1 MFRSLLFTRIV
12 PIVKDIGLWGEKVQ
26 KAYADMG
33 VLDMAGVDLGAL
45 MKADEDIAEG
55 LDRERAAID
64 ARKAQVDETIAA
76 EPTRSGVAEDRDQ
89 RRRRCRSR
97 RRLRGRG
104 AAGASESTRA
114 ACAAPVSW

>member
-45 MKADEDIAEG
+45 MKADEDIAEN
-55 LDRERAAID
+55 LDRERAAIE
-64 ARKAQVDETIAA
+64 ARKAEVDATIAA
-76 EPTRSGVAEDRDQ
+76 
-89 RRRRCRSR
+89 
-97 RRLRGRG
+97 G
-104 AAGASESTRA
+104 AAG
-114 ACAAPVSW
+114 

>member
-45 MKADEDIAEG
+45 MKADEDIAEN
-55 LDRERAAID
+55 LDRERAAIE
-64 ARKAQVDETIAA
+64 ARKAEVDATIAA
-76 EPTRSGVAEDRDQ
+76 GRHGLIGSVV
-89 RRRRCRSR
+89 
-97 RRLRGRG
+97 RRLAREQQPAQRVD
-104 AAGASESTRA
+104 AGGLLR
-114 ACAAPVSW
+114 APVAA

>member
-45 MKADEDIAEG
+45 MKADEDIAEN
-55 LDRERAAID
+55 LDRERAAIQP
-64 ARKAQVDETIAA
+64 A
-76 EPTRSGVAEDRDQ
+76 
-89 RRRRCRSR
+89 RRRWTRRSP
-97 RRLRGRG
+97 
-104 AAGASESTRA
+104 AALAT
-114 ACAAPVSW
+114 